1 MDNPASDEDLMKR
14 YATGESAAFAVLY
27 ARHKGP
33 LYRYFLRQVRPASVA
48 EDLYQDVWT
57 NVIRARERYEVQAKF
72 TTWLYRLAHNRLI
85 DHYRRTGTARAFNNA
100 DPDDPLLETFPEDAL
115 QQPDNE
121 LERKRMGQR
130 LLETLERLPVEQR
143 EAFLLREEAG
153 FSLEEIAD
161 VTGAGVEA
169 AKSRYRYAIAK
180 LRRAL
185 APVLGRGRD
194 GGVRR
199 GGTHE

>member
-1 MDNPASDEDLMKR
+1 MDNSASDEDLMKR

-33 LYRYFLRQVRPASVA
+33 LYRYFLRQVRPAAVA

-85 DHYRRTGTARAFNNA
+85 DHYRRTETGRPFHNP
-100 DPDDPLLETFPEDAL
+100 DPDDPLLEEFPEDAL

-121 LERKRMGQR
+121 LDRKRMGRR
-130 LLETLERLPVEQR
+130 LLEALEQLPVEQR

-153 FSLEEIAD
+153 FSLDEIAE
-161 VTGAGVEA
+161 VTGAGIEA

-185 APVLGRGRD
+185 APVVEFRQD
-194 GGVRR
+194 GSVRR
-199 GGTHE
+199 GGIIE